1 MRSPARFDGPVKAAL
16 GAAAVAALVWWL
28 VGLAFAPTLH
38 TLEEHATDLAWR
50 LQASDTRE
58 RRVILIDID
67 EASLSQFGS
76 WPWSRDRIARLSDRL
91 ANEGAALQIFDVVF
105 SNVTEHDAALAA
117 TLQKNQAVL
126 AQVFALTPNAQASSG
141 QPAAPLPT
149 LACPPHLTRSTGFIA
164 NAPAFAQVPMGHITP
179 TLEPDGSV
187 RHQPALICHQGK
199 VYPALFIAAFAQAL
213 NQKNISLSAPVGLL
227 APHWRLD
234 GISFDPPGL
243 PLDAAA
249 RVRIPWTLQPDAFI
263 SLSAADV
270 LQGRVPQH
278 LLTNAWVLIGSTA
291 LGLNDRIASPF
302 SGNTAGLLV
311 HAQLLRGALD
321 GRIPYEPRFADV
333 YTGAVALGC
342 VLVLGSLG
350 RLRKK
355 PVYLVPLVA
364 VVLVGVIWLGKA
376 WLLVH
381 TSVWLGWL
389 QPTLFILM
397 YALSLSLIEFARGQ
411 LERARLYSHLASY
424 LPRPVAEALA
434 RQDPS
439 DAVDATRRTITVLF
453 SGIRNFAAYCETHP
467 PEQSTAV
474 LHAFFSSVTRQ
485 VEQYGG
491 VIEFFQGDAVLAVW
505 GSSADDAAPAHALSA
520 ARAILRDSYQ
530 LLPVPDAEHQPALA
544 LGIGLETG
552 PATVGSFG
560 LARRRTH
567 LAIGHPVTAA
577 ARLQEMTA
585 ELAHPILIGE
595 GMASALGNHGLVSQG
610 MFLLE
615 GLQNPSHIYAY
626 PLRDCVV
633 A

>member
-1 MRSPARFDGPVKAAL
+1 MRAPARFDGPVTAAL
-16 GAAAVAALVWWL
+16 GAAVIAALVWWL
-28 VGLAFAPTLH
+28 AVLAFAPTLH
-38 TLEEHATDLAWR
+38 TLEEDATDLVWR
-50 LQASDTRE
+50 IYAGNTRE
-58 RRVILIDID
+58 QRIILIDID
-67 EASLSQFGS
+67 EASLSQIGP
-76 WPWSRDRIARLSDRL
+76 WPWPRERIASLSERL

-105 SNVTEHDAALAA
+105 PTTTAQDTALAA
-117 TLQKNQAVL
+117 TLKKNQAVL
-126 AQVFALTPNAQASSG
+126 AQVFALTPNAQANSG

-149 LACPPHLTRSTGFIA
+149 LACPPQLTTATGFIA
-164 NAPAFAQVPMGHITP
+164 NAPAFAQLPMGHITP

-199 VYPALFIAAFAQAL
+199 VYPALFISAVALAL
-213 NQKNISLSAPVGLL
+213 NKSNISLSAPSGLL
-227 APHWRLD
+227 APDWHLD
-234 GISFDPPGL
+234 GISFDAEGL

-249 RVRIPWTLQPDAFI
+249 RVRIPWTLQPDAFV
-263 SLSAADV
+263 SVSAADV
-270 LQGRVPQH
+270 LAGRVPQH

-302 SGNTAGLLV
+302 SGNTAGLVV

-321 GRIPYEPRFADV
+321 SRIPAQPRYA
-333 YTGAVALGC
+333 GAYGAAAAMLAAL
-342 VLVLGSLG
+342 LLATLG
-350 RLRKK
+350 RLRQK
-355 PVYLVPLVA
+355 PVYLVLLVA
-364 VVLVGVIWLGKA
+364 VLLTSALWLVKA

-381 TSVWLGWL
+381 FSLWLGWL
-389 QPTLFILM
+389 QPVLYILLF
-397 YALSLSLIEFARGQ
+397 ALSLSLIEFARGQ

-424 LPRPVAEALA
+424 LPRPVAEVLA
-434 RQDPS
+434 RQEPS
-439 DAVDATRRTITVLF
+439 DAIDATRCTITVLF
-453 SGIRNFAAYCETHP
+453 ASIRNFAAYCETHP

-474 LHAFFSSVTRQ
+474 LHAFFSTATRQ
-485 VEQYGG
+485 VEQHGG
-491 VIEFFQGDAVLAVW
+491 LIEFFQGDAVLAVW
-505 GSSADDAAPAHALSA
+505 GSGADDADPARALSA
-520 ARAILRDSYQ
+520 ARAILQDSYQ
-530 LLPVPDAEHQPALA
+530 LLPAPDADHQPALA

-595 GMASALGNHGLVSQG
+595 GMASAMGSHGLVFQG

-626 PLRDCVV
+626 PLRDCVG
-633 A
+633 